1 MFCDLSNKER
11 REKKVKS
18 TKILWIAD
26 LQFFFSFL
34 NFIRE
39 RKKTRESD
47 GGPLSHRWNRKEVT
61 KAMEDTSNL
70 SWIDSYNTSWTRE
83 DLYLILSYGG
93 TQYLYEKLV
102 SNGEIENSVN
112 LSNRQNQT
120 IKPTRKAS
128 RYEKIC

>member
-1 MFCDLSNKER
+1 MQTCSSSSSFSILLEKE
-11 REKKVKS
+11 
-18 TKILWIAD
+18 
-26 LQFFFSFL
+26 
-34 NFIRE
+34 
-39 RKKTRESD
+39 KKTRESD
-47 GGPLSHRWNRKEVT
+47 GGRRNRKEIT
-61 KAMEDTSNL
+61 TAMEHTSNL

-128 RYEKIC
+128 RYELQDHSELAESISICNGKP

>member
-1 MFCDLSNKER
+1 
-11 REKKVKS
+11 
-18 TKILWIAD
+18 
-26 LQFFFSFL
+26 
-34 NFIRE
+34 
-39 RKKTRESD
+39 
-47 GGPLSHRWNRKEVT
+47 
-61 KAMEDTSNL
+61 MEDTSNL

-120 IKPTRKAS
+120 ITPTQKAS
-128 RYEKIC
+128 RYEKICL